1 MYGLNE
7 QLRFSCLLAENMRV
21 RTKESVHVKK
31 NYTIRTIAVVSIKC
45 LMITNYS
52 RDQFKTAVKIGTT
65 HEVIR

>member
-31 NYTIRTIAVVSIKC
+31 NYTIRTIVVVSIKC
-45 LMITNYS
+45 LMIMNYS